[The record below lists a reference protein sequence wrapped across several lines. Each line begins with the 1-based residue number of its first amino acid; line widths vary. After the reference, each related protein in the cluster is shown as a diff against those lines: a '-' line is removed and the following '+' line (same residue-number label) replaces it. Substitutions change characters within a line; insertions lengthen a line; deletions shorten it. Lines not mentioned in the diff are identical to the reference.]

1 MYDGPI
7 VSWPRQ
13 NPYSR
18 NRVRGQANHRKEDT
32 MLVRRLLFETRIGE
46 AFLAFLERQMG
57 LAVVQ
62 VEWLATQRSGQ
73 PAGVA
78 EAR

>member
-1 MYDGPI
+1 
-7 VSWPRQ
+7 
-13 NPYSR
+13 
-18 NRVRGQANHRKEDT
+18 

-46 AFLAFLERQMG
+46 AFLAFLERRVG

-73 PAGVA
+73 PAGVG
-78 EAR
+78 EAQ